1 MSGGT
6 FSADWLSLR
15 EPVDHASVN
24 AELRRQLVEAIG
36 TPEKLTVVDL
46 GSGTGSNLR
55 GLAPWLPGRQA
66 WRLLDHDQTLLNA
79 AEAASKPDTVTMATG
94 HCVDLNTLDLGEMFR
109 GADLITAAAFFDI
122 ASQTIIEK
130 IARAVVD
137 AGAAFYTVLTYDG
150 LAAWFPEH
158 EANGEMR
165 RLFNAHQQSDKGMGA
180 ALGPDATE
188 ALRQAFTEHGYRVMT
203 GPSPWVVGAQH
214 QDMRA
219 MLDDGWASAVGETG
233 KLNVDVLASWQRQRQ
248 SAPDATTVVGH
259 QDLLALPPG

>member
-6 FSADWLSLR
+6 FSSDWLSLR
-15 EPVDHASVN
+15 EPVDHGSVN
-24 AELRRQLVEAIG
+24 AELRRQLVDAIG
-36 TPEKLTVVDL
+36 APEKLTVVDL

-55 GLAPWLPGRQA
+55 GLAPWLPGPQA
-66 WRLLDHDQTLLNA
+66 WRLLDHDQALLNA
-79 AEAASKPDTVTMATG
+79 AEAAQKPDTVTMATG
-94 HCVDLNTLDLGEMFR
+94 HCVDLNTLDLNEMFR

-122 ASQTIIEK
+122 ASQSIIEK
-130 IARAVVD
+130 VARAV
-137 AGAAFYTVLTYDG
+137 ANANAAFYTVLNYDG

-165 RLFNAHQQSDKGMGA
+165 RLFNAHQQSDKGMGT

-188 ALRQAFTEHGYRVMT
+188 ALRQAFDARGYRVAT

-219 MLDDGWASAVGETG
+219 MLDDGWAAAVQETG
-233 KLNVDVLASWQRQRQ
+233 QLNVNVLTSWQRQRH
-248 SAPDATTVVGH
+248 SAPNAITVVGH
-259 QDLLALPPG
+259 QDLLALPPR